1 MSGKQQKNSGTKQTS
16 KGSQQ
21 TIHAKYFADDAKT
34 IIADAPYNFISLP
47 TDICVP
53 HKIWNN
59 PRRSTAPVMIENKE
73 GKVVVDVDATKDMR
87 DSICELYEEYIQEH
101 GKHSGYIE
109 LEITTMKDTLVG
121 MPLKEKDKVIGSTF
135 FSIKNNEPMI
145 PGSSLRGMT
154 RNLFKIMTASSFR
167 TDEDFNNLVLYYRDV
182 TGGKKYKELKDVYE
196 ENHYKADE
204 KNIFGGFIV
213 RIKCDTGQTI
223 WKIFK
228 DPTFDVNG
236 EKKKEKEFKEKYKND
251 TRNIVKKGKEEKL
264 KYPILEWSKSASHL
278 TCKIVVDVLQNNNEC
293 KVYTFNWCCT
303 ANEDNAYIVDEQTI
317 QGYLNDK
324 RRKSIN
330 LLYEEDTDKEKGG
343 AHISKELAEEL
354 NIPGA
359 ELIAPCFFIVDE
371 QTKKV
376 KHFGHTKFYRIPYL
390 LSIADHVPSNLKTQ
404 NVDFTDLVFG
414 LKEFWGGRV
423 FFGDA
428 IYDKEESWS
437 PDTNKSMKTVLLG
450 PNPTSFQ
457 MYLTQKNHTKR
468 AHWNTKEAMIRGV
481 KYYWQRN
488 EMKEYSVTDSQTEDN
503 GKVDSNV
510 ESILS
515 NIVERNNTFRSKVYF
530 KDLTDLELG
539 ALCKVLFTATG
550 TSKDSN
556 IRQKGRRFKIG
567 KGKPMGLGTI
577 KILSTLHLERTE
589 AYTGDMW
596 SEEGILN
603 PIKMI
608 SSENHNID
616 EVDKYIQQFDEYSKT
631 TMGES
636 FSSLEES
643 LEELYCMMS
652 SNGINDNNSVFD
664 SRTEYMPLEG
674 DIVEPSRFK
683 QRTALLDP
691 ISFKSFK

>member
-1 MSGKQQKNSGTKQTS
+1 MSGKQQKNSRTKQTG

-21 TIHAKYFADDAKT
+21 TIHAKYFADNTKT
-34 IIADAPYNFISLP
+34 IVADAPYNFISLP
-47 TDICVP
+47 TDICAP
-53 HKIWNN
+53 HDMWNN
-59 PRRSTAPVMIENKE
+59 PRRSTDPVMIENEE
-73 GKVVVDVDATKDMR
+73 GKVVLDAEATKEMR
-87 DSICELYEEYIQEH
+87 DSICELYKEYIQEH

-577 KILSTLHLERTE
+577 KILSTLHLERAE

-596 SEEGILN
+596 SEEGIFN

-643 LEELYCMMS
+643 LEELYCMML